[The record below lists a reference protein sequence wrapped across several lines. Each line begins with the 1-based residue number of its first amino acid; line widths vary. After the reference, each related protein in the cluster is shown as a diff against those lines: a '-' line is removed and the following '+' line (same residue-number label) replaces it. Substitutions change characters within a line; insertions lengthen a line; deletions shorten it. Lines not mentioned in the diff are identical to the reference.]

1 MRTMLALAAAA
12 LLAPTATAYA
22 DAPPPGSKWT
32 QAYITEADGT
42 KLHADILR
50 PANLPAN
57 AKTPVIL
64 SIGPYFNHSGQTGP
78 AGPIEGTPYTPTGE
92 AGPSARFYDF
102 INGAKL
108 MEKGYTWVQVDLR
121 GFGGSSGCLDWGGPG
136 EQADVKTAVEWAAS
150 QPWSTGKVGMYGK
163 SYDGVTG
170 LAGIAQ
176 QPTGLAAVVSQEPVY
191 DLYRYL
197 YTNRVR
203 FTNSLA
209 TPLLYDAIAG
219 TPGTTGDTLAYNANA
234 LNDGQRPG
242 CPALNWLDQQN
253 ADHDAAYWKAR
264 DLIAATKGKT
274 TPLFLT
280 QGFIENNTK
289 PDGTWDLYNG
299 LAGPKRAWF
308 GMWDH
313 VRGNDTDETGRL
325 LMGRATWFEEVM
337 RFYDRHV
344 KGAETADDPANVVQT
359 SDGTWRA
366 ETAWP
371 PQDSTATTTT
381 LNGGS
386 YTDDTQN
393 EGTGS
398 GTTGQGIWTISPR
411 LQHDAHFAGVP
422 KVTVDVAGAP
432 QNANLVVDVYDID
445 SGRNATLISRG
456 AYLLS
461 GNELVTTDLYGD
473 DWKLPAGHRVGVLIT
488 SSNSEW
494 WAHVPTLGT
503 VTVRDARIELP
514 YLRCTR
520 TETLAG
526 AASVKLEDYRASAP
540 FNVPAA
546 TVEQAERS
554 DFAVPPTE
562 AC

>member
-1 MRTMLALAAAA
+1 MRIALALIATLLLPASA
-12 LLAPTATAYA
+12 LA

-32 QAYITEADGT
+32 QAFITEADGT

-50 PANLPAN
+50 PAHLPAN

-78 AGPIEGTPYTPTGE
+78 LGPVEGTPYTPTGS
-92 AGPSARFYDF
+92 GPSARFYDF

-108 MEKGYTWVQVDLR
+108 MERGYTWVQVDLR
-121 GFGGSSGCLDWGGPG
+121 GFGGSSGCLDWAGPG
-136 EQADVKTAVEWAAS
+136 EQADVKAAVEWAAS

-170 LAGIAQ
+170 LIGIAQ
-176 QPTGLAAVVSQEPVY
+176 QPTGLAAVVAQEPVY

-197 YTNRVR
+197 YSNRVR
-203 FTNSLA
+203 FVNSFA
-209 TPLLYDAIAG
+209 TPMLYNAIAG
-219 TPGTTGDTLAYNANA
+219 TPGTSGDTLAYNVNSVNTPDC
-234 LNDGQRPG
+234 L
-242 CPALNWLDQQN
+242 ALNWLSQQDG
-253 ADHDAAYWKAR
+253 DHDTAYWRDR
-264 DLIAATKGKT
+264 DLIASTRGKD

-299 LAGPKRAWF
+299 LTGPKRAWF

-313 VRGNDTDETGRL
+313 IRGNDRDESGRL
-325 LMGRATWFEEVM
+325 LMGREGWFDEVM

-344 KGAETADDPANVVQT
+344 AGKTVADDPANIVQT

-366 ETAWP
+366 ELNWP
-371 PQDSTATTTT
+371 PADSTPVDSA

-386 YTDDTQN
+386 YTDDGTN
-393 EGTGS
+393 NGTGE
-398 GTTGQGIWTISPR
+398 GAGAGIWTVSPR
-411 LQHDAHFAGVP
+411 LIQDAHFAGVP
-422 KVTVDVAGAP
+422 KVTVDVASAP
-432 QNANLVVDVYDID
+432 QDANLVVDVYDID
-445 SGRNATLISRG
+445 SGRNATLFSRG
-456 AYLLS
+456 AYLLR
-461 GNELVTTDLYGD
+461 GNELVSLNLYGD
-473 DWKLPAGHRVGVLIT
+473 DWKIPAGHRVGVLIT
-488 SSNSEW
+488 GANAEW

-520 TETLAG
+520 SETLPG
-526 AASVKLEDYRASAP
+526 DASVKLESYRDESP

-546 TVEQAERS
+546 TIEAAERP
-554 DFAVPPTE
+554 DFAVPATSG
-562 AC
+562 C